1 MYPSAVV
8 RLEFPLTSPCVS
20 STDTF
25 SQSVTQS
32 PNAVTGKECES
43 VTITCLF
50 KEGFSGS
57 YEFNVGHF
65 FKQAQSG
72 AEWQRITTG
81 GRFVVSTSKAENTFT
96 LKILGLR
103 VEDMA
108 TYYCQ
113 AEYKWRIHSDGPA
126 DGTGTTVTVTADSIS
141 QSPPQ
146 QSSLSGDTAT
156 LNCVYSGFCSYTV
169 HWYRL
174 FPGQA
179 LEFLL
184 RRHTSGKQ
192 DKEEAA
198 EGRISGSLDPGQ
210 KISLLTLSEVLPS
223 DEAVYYCGMSPRIA
237 QWHSAVR

>member
-1 MYPSAVV
+1 MYPSVVV
-8 RLEFPLTSPCVS
+8 RLEFPLMSPCVS
-20 STDTF
+20 STDSF

-50 KEGFSGS
+50 QEGSSGS
-57 YEFNVGHF
+57 YEFNVGRF
-65 FKQAQSG
+65 FKQAQPG
-72 AEWQRITTG
+72 AKRQRITTG
-81 GRFVVSTSKAENTFT
+81 GRVVVSSNKAEKTFT
-96 LKILGLR
+96 VKIIRLR

-113 AEYKWRIHSDGPA
+113 AEYRWRTHSDGPA
-126 DGTGTTVTVTADSIS
+126 EGTGTTVTLTAESISAGS

-169 HWYRL
+169 HWYRQ

-184 RRHTSGKQ
+184 QRHTSGKQ
-192 DKEEAA
+192 DREEAA

-210 KISLLTLSEVLPS
+210 KISQLTLSEVLPS
-223 DEAVYYCGMSPRIA
+223 DGAVYYCGMSPRIA
-237 QWHSAVR
+237 Q

>member
-1 MYPSAVV
+1 MGILLFFVLSLCL
-8 RLEFPLTSPCVS
+8 RHS
-20 STDTF
+20 F

-32 PNAVTGKECES
+32 PNAVTGKACES

-50 KEGFSGS
+50 QEGSSGS
-57 YEFNVGHF
+57 YEFNVGRF
-65 FKQAQSG
+65 FKQAQPG
-72 AEWQRITTG
+72 AKRQRITTG
-81 GRFVVSTSKAENTFT
+81 GRFVVSSNKAEKTFT
-96 LKILGLR
+96 VKIIRLR

-113 AEYKWRIHSDGPA
+113 AEYRWIIHSDGPA
-126 DGTGTTVTVTADSIS
+126 DGTGTTVNVTADFIS
-141 QSPPQ
+141 AGSLSPPQ
-146 QSSLSGDTAT
+146 QSSISGDTAT

-169 HWYRL
+169 HWYRQ

-184 RRHTSGKQ
+184 QRHTSGKQ

-210 KISLLTLSEVLPS
+210 KISQLTLSEVRPS
-223 DEAVYYCGMSPRIA
+223 DGAVYYCGMSPRIT
-237 QWHSAVR
+237 QWHGAVR